1 MMLKEKLTDNYF
13 FANISN
19 FYQLIF
25 LKYPRKIFTTN
36 VSQGETKS
44 LKHTPRAKISQSQT
58 GTVLIGFHNGTKLS
72 NLGAFLKILYLV

>member
-1 MMLKEKLTDNYF
+1 M
-13 FANISN
+13 
-19 FYQLIF
+19 
-25 LKYPRKIFTTN
+25 FTTN

-58 GTVLIGFHNGTKLS
+58 GTILIGFHNGTKLS